1 MNDMNSF
8 VWNNIMSEP
17 SLNLNSKAEK
27 VIDSIKC
34 IIDKHAPIKLASKSK
49 VKQMSKPWLSGVFF
63 KSIKTK
69 QKMYRTYFLSKHPLR
84 IYINI
89 RNMQICLTG

>member
-1 MNDMNSF
+1 
-8 VWNNIMSEP
+8 MSQP

-34 IIDKHAPIKLASKSK
+34 IIDKHAAIKLASKSK
-49 VKQMSKPWLSGVFF
+49 VKQMSKPWLRGGFL

-69 QKMYRTYFLSKHPLR
+69 QKMYRSHFEVSIPCV
-84 IYINI
+84 YINI
-89 RNMQICLTG
+89 RNMQI

>member
-27 VIDSIKC
+27 VIDSIIYKC
-34 IIDKHAPIKLASKSK
+34 IIDKHAPNKLASKSK

-69 QKMYRTYFLSKHPLR
+69 QKCTVHIF
-84 IYINI
+84 
-89 RNMQICLTG
+89 